1 MGETHIIDDIS
12 ELGRLEDSCRRFEA
26 GVVAA
31 RDSLQKET
39 DQLAGAWKDNHY
51 QLLRARVE
59 PILAE
64 CANALAVVTGT
75 LTPYIERKRRWAE
88 SRSNM

>member
-1 MGETHIIDDIS
+1 MSDKHQIDDIS

-26 GVVAA
+26 GVTAA
-31 RDSLQKET
+31 RDGLQKET

-64 CANALAVVTGT
+64 CSNALAVVTGT
-75 LTPYIERKRRWAE
+75 LTPFIERKRRWAE
-88 SRSNM
+88 GRPNG